1 MNLRCDVAIIG
12 GGPAG
17 STAATFLARAG
28 RNVIVLERD
37 RFPRFHIGESLLP
50 FSMDA
55 FERMGVLPRLQS
67 AGFVCKHGAE
77 ISSGCGGSETRFYF
91 KDGFRSRRPTAFQV
105 PRAEFDKILLDH
117 ARSCG
122 ARVFEE
128 TRVTGID
135 FLPQSVSLAGHSADG
150 SALSLEAGY
159 LLDCSGRHS
168 LVGTQLGLKCPYP
181 NLEKFA
187 VYAHYEGAAQPP
199 GIDGTLTRMVRESDH
214 WFWIIP
220 LSDRRISVGV
230 VMDTASYRS
239 LKLQPGEILD
249 LYLSRQPIMRQRLE
263 GAVRVTKVYASGDYS
278 YRHASLHGRRWLMA
292 GDAAGFIDPI
302 FSSGVFLAILGGE
315 KAATAIDRALHS
327 PAAAPR
333 LFARYERNLSRVMNL
348 YLRFV
353 QAWYRREF
361 VETLL
366 APREFFDVVPAVNA
380 VLAGNIG
387 ASFALRWRLWL
398 FHAIVAIQR
407 IAPISPRLPLSAR
420 P

>member
-28 RNVIVLERD
+28 RNVIILERD

-55 FERMGVLPRLQS
+55 FERMGVLPRLEA
-67 AGFVCKHGAE
+67 AGFVRKHGAE

-91 KDGFRSRRPTAFQV
+91 KDGFRSRRSTAFQV
-105 PRAEFDKILLDH
+105 PRAEFDQILLDH

-122 ARVFEE
+122 AHVLEE
-128 TRVTGID
+128 TTVSDID
-135 FLPQSVSLAGHSADG
+135 FQSQSVFLSGQSANG
-150 SALSLEAGY
+150 SPFSLEADF

-168 LVGTQLGLKCPYP
+168 LIGSQLGLKRPYP

-187 VYAHYEGAAQPP
+187 VYAHYEGASQPS

-214 WFWIIP
+214 WFWMIP
-220 LSDRRISVGV
+220 LSSSRISVGV
-230 VMDTASYRS
+230 VMDTSSYRS
-239 LKLQPGEILD
+239 LKLQPDEALD
-249 LYLSRQPIMRQRLE
+249 LFLSRQPIMRQRLE
-263 GAVRVTKVYASGDYS
+263 GAVRVTRVYASGDYS
-278 YRHASLHGRRWLMA
+278 YHHTSLHGRRWLMA

-315 KAATAIDRALHS
+315 KAALAIDRALCTPS
-327 PAAAPR
+327 AAPR
-333 LFARYERNLSRVMNL
+333 LFARYERHLTRVMHL

-387 ASFALRWRLWL
+387 SSFALRWRLWL
-398 FHAIVAIQR
+398 FHAIVAVQR

-420 P
+420 V